1 VAQSRLPEAV
11 QLQVKRQE
19 RLIWL
24 ENWTGKNPSL
34 AVGCWLLSWAKTAM
48 RAYEANDERPRTHD
62 YLL

>member
-24 ENWTGKNPSL
+24 ENWTGKNQFQGFAFQSFKIRTLCGLCNLETFETLKPSI
-34 AVGCWLLSWAKTAM
+34 
-48 RAYEANDERPRTHD
+48 
-62 YLL
+62 

>member
-24 ENWTGKNPSL
+24 ENWTGKNLVSRFRVSKFQDQKLSALFGNLETSETLNPSI
-34 AVGCWLLSWAKTAM
+34 
-48 RAYEANDERPRTHD
+48 
-62 YLL
+62 